1 MIRYI
6 QHTSIDFDKWDEC
19 IDRSLNGIIYPYS
32 WYLGQV
38 APGWDALVM
47 GDYDAV
53 MPVTYRK
60 KAGVFY
66 IFQPFFVQQL
76 GVFSSKTVSPELL
89 KKFLEHIPE
98 KFRFADYNLNTF
110 NIPGKDSP
118 FNLKS
123 RPTYELDL
131 ISPYDKIREG
141 YSENTR
147 RNLKKA
153 LKSGVFITPAS
164 SPDDVIR
171 AFRMYRGKN
180 LKQLGEAEYQTLRHL
195 IYSGIHRGN
204 AVVYTA
210 YDKKNSFTAGVVFF
224 HSHKKSILIFSG
236 STPEARKNGA
246 MTAIIDKYI
255 SDYSG
260 KNITLDFE
268 GSENE
273 NLARFYSGFG
283 SKECVYFQL
292 IINNFPL
299 ILKPV
304 ANLYFWFRKKT
315 TGSRT

>member
-1 MIRYI
+1 MIRYL
-6 QHTSIDFDKWDEC
+6 QHNDIDFDKWDEC
-19 IDRSLNGIIYPYS
+19 IDNSLNGIIYPYS

-47 GDYDAV
+47 GDYEAV

-60 KAGVFY
+60 KAGIFY

-76 GVFSSKTVSPELL
+76 GVFSPQPVSSELL
-89 KKFLEHIPE
+89 KEFLDHIPG
-98 KFRFADYNLNTF
+98 KFKFADYNLNTY
-110 NIPGKDSP
+110 NIPGKDFM
-118 FNLKS
+118 FNLNS
-123 RPTYELDL
+123 RSTYELDL
-131 ISPYDKIREG
+131 ISPYQNIKEG

-153 LKSGVFITPAS
+153 EKSGIFITPAS
-164 SPDDVIR
+164 SPDDIIR
-171 AFRMYRGKN
+171 AFRMYRGKS
-180 LKQLGEAEYQTLRHL
+180 LKQFGEDEYQMLKHL

-204 AVVYTA
+204 AVVYNA
-210 YDKKNSFTAGVVFF
+210 YDKQNSFTAGVVFF

-236 STPEARKNGA
+236 STPEARKNGS
-246 MTAIIDKYI
+246 MTAIIDRYI

-268 GSENE
+268 GSEDE
-273 NLARFYSGFG
+273 NLARFYKGFG
-283 SKECVYFQL
+283 SKECYYFQL

-304 ANLYFWFRKKT
+304 ANMYFWFRKKT
-315 TGSRT
+315 TVS